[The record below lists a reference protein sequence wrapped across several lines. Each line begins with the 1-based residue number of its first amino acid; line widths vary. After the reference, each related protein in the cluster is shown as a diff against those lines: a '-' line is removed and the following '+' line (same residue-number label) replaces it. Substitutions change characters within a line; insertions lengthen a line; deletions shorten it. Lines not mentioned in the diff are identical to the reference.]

1 MMVDNVQH
9 IDGEGEIGKTAAM
22 LKDELQTLL
31 DDYAGAITN
40 VEAIGALVLVVL
52 DTYMLARDDIELDGS
67 A

>member
-1 MMVDNVQH
+1 MAGNNVQH

-22 LKDELQTLL
+22 LKDELQDVL

-52 DTYMLARDDIELDGS
+52 DTYMLARDDGEG
-67 A
+67 